1 MKAVEE
7 SGYPKM
13 VGKGPEAR
21 AASLSLPTFRGKA
34 SSRGWGQCR
43 QVCLCLF
50 RGLDVLYM

>member
-21 AASLSLPTFRGKA
+21 TASLSLPTFRELREG
-34 SSRGWGQCR
+34 
-43 QVCLCLF
+43 
-50 RGLDVLYM
+50 